1 MKELIYRDE
10 AWEVKIRKDIE
21 DSRQALQ
28 ALLDCWNNLDLTK
41 CEDIFSLMVQPQQ
54 THDAAV
60 REVTTIPIAA
70 GRFQINKD
78 AFLSILDVP
87 CPNDL
92 YISARQAKRAPFS
105 GARDLWTI
113 KEGKTVILNKKLA
126 DTHIYAKNIYA
137 ENERQKEVAN
147 LFINYIQSSVKINA
161 LLAELPLQ
169 HMLLPWQ
176 IVARSFPSLYVLEL
190 EPEQLRGLLAYFQ

>member
-28 ALLDCWNNLDLTK
+28 ALLDTWNNLDLTP
-41 CEDIFSLMVQPQQ
+41 CTDIFSLMVQPQQ

-70 GRFQINKD
+70 GRFQISKD
-78 AFLSILDVP
+78 AFLKILDVP

-113 KEGKTVILNKKLA
+113 KEDKTIVLDKTLA
-126 DTHIYAKNIYA
+126 DTYIFAKNIYA
-137 ENERQKEVAN
+137 ANERQKEVAL
-147 LFINYIQSSVKINA
+147 LFINYIESSVTINA
-161 LLAELPLQ
+161 LLTELPLQ
-169 HMLLPWQ
+169 HMLLPWA
-176 IVARSFPSLYVLEL
+176 ITGRSFPTLYTLEL
-190 EPEQLRGLLAYFQ
+190 EPEQLRGLLAYYV